1 MIFPDHGGSDGWCTL
16 IRLTRLNINRPNV
29 RWPLVRPSRSA
40 GPELGRRGGS
50 NRRRPWDAV
59 SWWYSLLFV
68 IPVVVLVGNYAIET
82 ATRPPTM
89 TLGLTDAFTGQPV
102 SNVSVTVGNETYTSN
117 ERGEVKLRRPAE
129 AVPLALELPNYEPVR
144 GQLDNQGDLRQ
155 AFSLRPNR
163 VDGVLADAQTRQPI
177 GNASVS
183 VVADGAPEM
192 APAMTGPDG
201 TYSLTNVP
209 AQARLRVDAGDY
221 GVHEEAIGSRTRIEL
236 PLRRAVVAGLI
247 TDASG
252 APVQGAIVTAGEATA
267 VTQGDGTY
275 RLTNA
280 ADVTEVVVAGSGFTD
295 ARVPVAADR
304 TANASLERV
313 QVKAIYA
320 NGYTMADPD
329 EVERLIQL
337 IDETELNAL
346 VVDIKQ
352 DTVYYDSQVAFF
364 REAETVQPLYDVND
378 VLKQLKDRN
387 IYAIARMVIFQDP
400 LVAYA
405 RPDLAVKDEVTGGLW
420 RNYDGVGWVNAFNE
434 ELWHA
439 NVALAVEASELGFD
453 EIQYDYVRF
462 PSDGDLTTAD
472 FGQEYTAEARQAAIT
487 GFLQLS
493 HDTLAPRGIKL
504 GADIFGYTAF
514 VDDEQGIGQN
524 FAEIVPLVDYVCMM
538 IYPSHFSEGNIQ
550 SAPGHPNDYPYETI
564 LESLQIAEAKVPG
577 SALKFRPWLQDF
589 SMPLEGYR
597 DYGAAEVRA
606 QIDAAEDFGA
616 SGWMLW
622 NPSNEYQAGALNP
635 A

>member
-1 MIFPDHGGSDGWCTL
+1 
-16 IRLTRLNINRPNV
+16 
-29 RWPLVRPSRSA
+29 
-40 GPELGRRGGS
+40 
-50 NRRRPWDAV
+50 
-59 SWWYSLLFV
+59 
-68 IPVVVLVGNYAIET
+68 
-82 ATRPPTM
+82 M
-89 TLGLTDAFTGQPV
+89 TLAMTDGFTGQAL
-102 SNVSVTVGNETYTSN
+102 SGVSVTIGGKTYASN

-129 AVPLALELPNYEPVR
+129 AVPFALDLENYEPVR
-144 GQLDNQGDLRQ
+144 GQLDKQSDLRQ
-155 AFSLRPNR
+155 AFTLRPDR
-163 VDGVLADAQTRQPI
+163 VDGVLTDSQSGQPI

-183 VVADGAPEM
+183 VVADGVPASAPVM
-192 APAMTGPDG
+192 SGSDG
-201 TYSLTNVP
+201 TFSLTGVP

-221 GVHEEAIGSRTRIEL
+221 GVVEEAIGNRTRIEL
-236 PLRRAVVAGLI
+236 PMRRSLIAGLV

-252 APVQGAIVTAGEATA
+252 APVQGAIVSAGDAVA

-280 ADVTEVVVAGSGFTD
+280 ADVTEVLVTGSGFTEV
-295 ARVPVAADR
+295 RVPVAADR
-304 TANASLERV
+304 TANAALERV

-337 IDETELNAL
+337 IDDTELNAL

-364 REAETVQPLYDVND
+364 RDAETVQPLYDVND

-387 IYAIARMVIFQDP
+387 IYAIARMVVFQDP

-405 RPDLAVKDEVTGGLW
+405 RPDLAVIDEVTGDLW

-434 ELWHA
+434 ELWQA
-439 NVALAVEASELGFD
+439 NVDLALEAAQLGFD

-472 FGQEYTAEARQAAIT
+472 FGREYTAEARQAAIT
-487 GFLQLS
+487 GFLQLT
-493 HDTLAPRGIKL
+493 HDTLAPKGIKL

-538 IYPSHFSEGNIQ
+538 IYPSHFSEGNIK

-622 NPSNEYQAGALNP
+622 NPSNEYQEGALN
-635 A
+635 AA